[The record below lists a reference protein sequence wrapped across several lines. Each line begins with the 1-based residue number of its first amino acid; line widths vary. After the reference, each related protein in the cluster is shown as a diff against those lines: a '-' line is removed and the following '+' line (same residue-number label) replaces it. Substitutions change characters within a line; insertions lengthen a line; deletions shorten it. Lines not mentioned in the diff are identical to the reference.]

1 MDLLVVGAG
10 AIGRWLGASVDA
22 ELAFTDI
29 DPAAAQA
36 AVNDV
41 GGQAVPID
49 SDGRFDTVAVAV
61 PMPDAPAAIETHAAR
76 ARDAMLDLTGSMVE
90 PVNVMAEQAADRER
104 LSLHPLFA
112 PENAPGRIAMVPA
125 APGPVTE
132 RIQDDLAAAGND
144 LFETTAA
151 AHDQAME
158 TVQAKTHAAVLAFA
172 LAADEVDPAFATPVF
187 DRMTQIVDEV
197 TDGQPRVYADIQD
210 AFDGAESV
218 AEAAGLV
225 ADADRDR
232 FEQLFRDAGV

>member
-1 MDLLVVGAG
+1 
-10 AIGRWLGASVDA
+10 
-22 ELAFTDI
+22 
-29 DPAAAQA
+29 
-36 AVNDV
+36 
-41 GGQAVPID
+41 
-49 SDGRFDTVAVAV
+49 
-61 PMPDAPAAIETHAAR
+61 MPDAPEAIESHASR
-76 ARDAMLDLTGSMVE
+76 AREAMLDLTGSMVE
-90 PVNVMAEQAADRER
+90 PVTLMAEQAPDRER

-125 APGPVTE
+125 ASGPVTE

-144 LFETTAA
+144 LIKTTAE

-187 DRMTQIVDEV
+187 DRMTEIVDEV

-210 AFDGAESV
+210 AFDGAEAV
-218 AEAAGLV
+218 AEAAGVV
-225 ADADRDR
+225 ADADRER